1 MKITERRLR
10 QLIRSVIKENYNSV
24 PTTPGIYTN
33 HGKHIAG
40 KLWDLLGCREEAS
53 EWLAT
58 KFGKDSKPYN
68 ILLNKVVFGNYGPM
82 RGSQYEKK
90 YAYKAGI
97 YYGGYDWNN
106 TSAGIDE
113 ITEDPILKSKAAVRI
128 VNEMMDDLGVDTV
141 ALSRRFEGKHMYEE
155 LANPN
160 NVAFASQGPGKPP
173 KYAYSSQDPKPPLKI
188 KSKMKVPGTGRH
200 CLAVIGNR
208 VKDEERRDFR
218 GKTGLTLETMSRS
231 ELANPFTDLIIFFED
246 NEPIAYT
253 GHRSHSKSLMERVVY
268 NWINNKILPNYRNE
282 RISKANTS
290 EVIKIDDLP
299 LEDQPNYLHSQKTE
313 SGTFRKVKVYT

>member
-1 MKITERRLR
+1 MKITESRLR

-58 KFGKDSKPYN
+58 KFGKDSKSYN

-82 RGSQYEKK
+82 RGSQYEKD

-106 TSAGIDE
+106 TSVGIDE

-128 VNEMMDDLGVDTV
+128 VNEMMDYLDVNTV

-155 LANPN
+155 LANTN

-173 KYAYSSQDPKPPLKI
+173 KYAYASQDAKIPPKQLIRQKNKSNCHVLVMYVKGDINNLLEFEKDTGMKI
-188 KSKMKVPGTGRH
+188 KSPKYD
-200 CLAVIGNR
+200 GNY
-208 VKDEERRDFR
+208 VV
-218 GKTGLTLETMSRS
+218 
-231 ELANPFTDLIIFFED
+231 FFLFFKD
-246 NEPIAYT
+246 NECVGYYSEPYSDVSRAEFIAHDWVKNCSTDSFIYNNLIKPANQSNAKRFIALQNSSEKSYISYGKSNQAYYT
-253 GHRSHSKSLMERVVY
+253 
-268 NWINNKILPNYRNE
+268 INQTR
-282 RISKANTS
+282 
-290 EVIKIDDLP
+290 
-299 LEDQPNYLHSQKTE
+299 
-313 SGTFRKVKVYT
+313 